1 MRILITGATGF
12 IGQHLVRQLLQTG
25 QTVTLLLREG
35 YAGERPLP
43 TQLAAL
49 RSHFDVVY
57 ADLRNFSLTVRAVQA
72 AQPERVVHLAAAGA
86 TDPFLPLESAL
97 RHNVH
102 ATLNLIRACCEKG
115 RVSQLLLARTPGER
129 LGLNIYAASKAA
141 AWQFARMYARTQ
153 NWSLVGG
160 MIFQAYGPGQPER
173 ALVPAAMAAARQG
186 SDFPM
191 TSGQQQRDWVAVAD
205 VVRGLTAVLQTDLAP
220 GTTVELGSGR
230 LTSALEVVQTI
241 YRLADRGGQPRPGL
255 LPDRPGEAVA
265 QLAPANVS
273 QTAALIGWR
282 AEIDLVTGLTALLA
296 GGEHV

>member
-1 MRILITGATGF
+1 MRILVTGATGF

-25 QTVTLLLREG
+25 QAVTLLLREG

-43 TQLAAL
+43 TPLAAL

-72 AQPERVVHLAAAGA
+72 ARPERVIHLAGVG
-86 TDPFLPLESAL
+86 TIDPFLPLESAL

-129 LGLNIYAASKAA
+129 PSLNIYAASKAA

-153 NWSLVGG
+153 DWPLLGG

-173 ALVPAAMAAARQG
+173 ALVPAAVAAARQG
-186 SDFPM
+186 IDFPM
-191 TSGQQQRDWVAVAD
+191 TSGQQQRDWVAAAD
-205 VVRGLTAVLQTDLAP
+205 VARGLTAVLQTDLAP

-230 LTSALEVVQTI
+230 LTSTLEVVKII
-241 YRLADRGGQPRPGL
+241 YELADRGGQPRPGL
-255 LPDRPGEAVA
+255 LPDRPGETAA
-265 QLAPANVS
+265 QLEPADVTR
-273 QTAALIGWR
+273 TAALIGWQ
-282 AEIDLVTGLTALLA
+282 AETDLVTGLTELLS
-296 GGEHV
+296 GGEHA